1 MKWQYAE
8 LQKYKTESLQFSEV
22 VDLKEPLLATF
33 GDVVL
38 DVTPLT
44 VTGFAQADREDI
56 IIHANVK
63 GKLVTPSTRS
73 LTPVEMDVDFD
84 IDEVY
89 LQNEEHADRYEIE
102 DSVILI
108 EDGLIDFDQALMEY
122 VALSVP
128 LQVLTEEEKDQPMPK
143 GKGWAVISEDDF
155 EQKQEEAPAQANTP
169 LAGLADLFKDE
180 D

>member
-1 MKWQYAE
+1 MKWQFVE
-8 LQKYKTESLQFSEV
+8 LQKYKTEAMRFDET
-22 VDLKEPLLATF
+22 VDLKDVLTTTF
-33 GDVVL
+33 GDVIL

-44 VTGFAQADREDI
+44 VTGFAQADRDDI

-63 GKLVTPSTRS
+63 GELVTPSTRS
-73 LTPVEMDVDFD
+73 LTPVTLPIDFE

-89 LQNEEHADRYEIE
+89 LQDEAHVDRYDIE
-102 DSVILI
+102 DSVILV
-108 EDGLIDFDQALMEY
+108 ENGMIDFDQALAEY

-128 LQVLTEEEKDQPMPK
+128 LQVLTPEEANEPMPE
-143 GKGWAVISEDDF
+143 GNGWAVISEDVF
-155 EQKQEEAPAQANTP
+155 EQQQADAPVESNTP

>member
-89 LQNEEHADRYEIE
+89 LQNEEHADRYDIE

-128 LQVLTEEEKDQPMPK
+128 LQVLTEEEKDQPMPE

-155 EQKQEEAPAQANTP
+155 EQKQEEASAQANTP

>member
-89 LQNEEHADRYEIE
+89 LQN
-102 DSVILI
+102 
-108 EDGLIDFDQALMEY
+108 
-122 VALSVP
+122 
-128 LQVLTEEEKDQPMPK
+128 
-143 GKGWAVISEDDF
+143 
-155 EQKQEEAPAQANTP
+155 
-169 LAGLADLFKDE
+169 
-180 D
+180 